1 MLSILGEHR
10 LERSGKRISIKD
22 TRGIIDAILD
32 GSIDKAPTKVMP
44 YFDFVVPTDFRV
56 LIRRSLTHA
65 TLTNVLVN
73 GKKKQKIWLDVSSR
87 TSLNLLVTKLVRLW
101 LLLVR
106 NSNWRIRYNME
117 GGSISNRL
125 FYCYTVSFYEK
136 EYCLLSFFSYICQ
149 NETIYF

>member
-1 MLSILGEHR
+1 MVLVNVSLSKILVVSSMLSLTVLSTKLLLR
-10 LERSGKRISIKD
+10 LFLSS
-22 TRGIIDAILD
+22 TLL
-32 GSIDKAPTKVMP
+32 
-44 YFDFVVPTDFRV
+44 FLQNFRV

-65 TLTNVLVN
+65 TLTNVLAN
-73 GKKKQKIWLDVSSR
+73 GKKKLKIWLDVSSR

-136 EYCLLSFFSYICQ
+136 EYCLFIFFSYICQ